1 MALVNVGFEYAKA
14 WIEGT
19 ITERNDAEALNNL
32 FVQTYGEGV
41 ATIENYTNAE
51 GTTFDQLL
59 HRDAHSRGLQRLPRR
74 GRRGLKN
81 IPG

>member
-32 FVQTYGEGV
+32 FAQTYGEGV
-41 ATIENYTNAE
+41 APSR
-51 GTTFDQLL
+51 TTPTPK
-59 HRDAHSRGLQRLPRR
+59 APPSTTTTP
-74 GRRGLKN
+74 
-81 IPG
+81 